1 MSTSSNN
8 NNDALDQPASSVN
21 TDGVQPI
28 SLQTTGFTFNHTM
41 LRVKDPVKS
50 LEFYT
55 GVLGMTLLAVKK
67 FPDMG
72 FDLYFLA
79 KLTESER
86 ENLPTGDDLEIFA
99 FRQRG
104 ILELTHNY
112 GTETKA
118 DFSYH
123 DGNQEPQGFG
133 HICFSV
139 PSLDEAV
146 AWFDK
151 NDVEFKKTSR
161 RWQYEKH
168 CFYQRCGR
176 LLDRNRTGRFDG
188 LSVITIAPIKIS
200 ALIGINRIK
209 EYHPYAYL

>member
-1 MSTSSNN
+1 MNNSNN
-8 NNDALDQPASSVN
+8 DHSIQQPDSSIKAA
-21 TDGVQPI
+21 GVQPI
-28 SLQTTGFTFNHTM
+28 SAQTSGYTFNHTM

-50 LEFYT
+50 LAFYT

-67 FPDMG
+67 FPEMG

-79 KLTESER
+79 KLTKSER
-86 ENLPTGDDLEIFA
+86 ENLPSGDDLEIFA

-123 DGNQEPQGFG
+123 DGNQKPQGFG

-139 PSLDEAV
+139 PDLNAAV
-146 AWFDK
+146 TWFDK
-151 NDVEFKKTSR
+151 NNVEFKKRPDEGSM
-161 RWQYEKH
+161 KNIV
-168 CFYQRCGR
+168 FIK
-176 LLDRNRTGRFDG
+176 DVDG
-188 LSVITIAPIKIS
+188 YWIEIVQADLMA
-200 ALIGINRIK
+200 
-209 EYHPYAYL
+209 

>member
-1 MSTSSNN
+1 MSTSASNSTNN
-8 NNDALDQPASSVN
+8 NEATIAQPASSVN
-21 TDGVQPI
+21 TAGIQPI
-28 SLQTTGFTFNHTM
+28 SAQTSGFTFNHTM

-67 FPDMG
+67 FPEME

-79 KLTESER
+79 KLTDSER
-86 ENLPTGDDLEIFA
+86 ENLPAGEDLEIFA

-112 GTETKA
+112 GTETKS

-123 DGNQEPQGFG
+123 DGNSEPQGFG

-139 PSLDEAV
+139 PNLDEAV

-151 NDVEFKKTSR
+151 NNVEFKKR
-161 RWQYEKH
+161 PE
-168 CFYQRCGR
+168 
-176 LLDRNRTGRFDG
+176 DG
-188 LSVITIAPIKIS
+188 SMKNIAFIKDVDGYWIEIVQ
-200 ALIGINRIK
+200 ADLMG
-209 EYHPYAYL
+209 

>member
-1 MSTSSNN
+1 MSHSASNSTSLD
-8 NNDALDQPASSVN
+8 DAATIAQPASSVAHASI
-21 TDGVQPI
+21 QPI
-28 SLQTTGFTFNHTM
+28 SAQTSGFTFNHTM
-41 LRVKDPVKS
+41 LRVKDPAKS

-67 FPDMG
+67 FPEMG

-86 ENLPTGDDLEIFA
+86 ENLPSGADLEIFA

-112 GTETKA
+112 GTESQA

-123 DGNQEPQGFG
+123 DGNSEPQGFG

-139 PSLDEAV
+139 PNLADAV

-151 NDVEFKKTSR
+151 NNVEFKKR
-161 RWQYEKH
+161 PE
-168 CFYQRCGR
+168 
-176 LLDRNRTGRFDG
+176 DG
-188 LSVITIAPIKIS
+188 SMKNIAFIKDVDGYWIEIVQADLMS
-200 ALIGINRIK
+200 
-209 EYHPYAYL
+209 

>member
-1 MSTSSNN
+1 MSNATNQDHSLIN
-8 NNDALDQPASSVN
+8 QPTNSIKVE
-21 TDGVQPI
+21 GVEPI
-28 SLQTTGFTFNHTM
+28 SAQTSGFTFNHTM
-41 LRVKDPVKS
+41 LRVKDPAKS

-67 FPDMG
+67 FPEMA

-79 KLTESER
+79 KLTDSER
-86 ENLPTGDDLEIFA
+86 ENLPAGDDLEIFA

-112 GTETKA
+112 GTEHKS
-118 DFSYH
+118 DFGYH
-123 DGNQEPQGFG
+123 DGNSEPQGFG

-151 NDVEFKKTSR
+151 NNVEFKKRPEEGSM
-161 RWQYEKH
+161 KNIA
-168 CFYQRCGR
+168 FIK
-176 LLDRNRTGRFDG
+176 DVDG
-188 LSVITIAPIKIS
+188 YWIEIVQADLM
-200 ALIGINRIK
+200 G
-209 EYHPYAYL
+209 

>member
-1 MSTSSNN
+1 MSNLASNSTTDDN
-8 NNDALDQPASSVN
+8 KATIAQPTSSVN
-21 TDGVQPI
+21 ANGVQSI
-28 SLQTTGFTFNHTM
+28 AAQTSGFTFNHTM
-41 LRVKDPVKS
+41 LRVKDPAKS

-67 FPDMG
+67 FPDME

-86 ENLPTGDDLEIFA
+86 ENLPAGSDLEIFA

-112 GTETKA
+112 GTESQA

-123 DGNQEPQGFG
+123 DGNSEPQGFG

-139 PSLDEAV
+139 PDLDEAI

-151 NDVEFKKTSR
+151 NDVEFKKR
-161 RWQYEKH
+161 PE
-168 CFYQRCGR
+168 
-176 LLDRNRTGRFDG
+176 DG
-188 LSVITIAPIKIS
+188 SMKNIAFIKDVDGYWIEIVQ
-200 ALIGINRIK
+200 ADLMR
-209 EYHPYAYL
+209 

>member
-1 MSTSSNN
+1 MTDSESLNSNQETGNQAVN
-8 NNDALDQPASSVN
+8 NQATNHQNAIAQPASSVK

-28 SLQTTGFTFNHTM
+28 SAQTTGYTFNHTM
-41 LRVKDPVKS
+41 LRVKDPAKS
-50 LEFYT
+50 LAFYT

-67 FPDMG
+67 FPAMG

-86 ENLPTGDDLEIFA
+86 ENLPAGADLEIFA

-112 GTETKA
+112 GTETQA

-123 DGNQEPQGFG
+123 DGNAEPQGFG

-139 PSLDEAV
+139 PNLDEAV
-146 AWFDK
+146 AWFDE
-151 NDVEFKKTSR
+151 NNVEFKKRPNEGSM
-161 RWQYEKH
+161 KNIV
-168 CFYQRCGR
+168 FIK
-176 LLDRNRTGRFDG
+176 DIDG
-188 LSVITIAPIKIS
+188 YWIEIVQADLM
-200 ALIGINRIK
+200 G
-209 EYHPYAYL
+209 

>member
-1 MSTSSNN
+1 MTDLESLNSNQATN
-8 NNDALDQPASSVN
+8 NQKSVAQPASSVK

-28 SLQTTGFTFNHTM
+28 SAQTTGYTFNHTM
-41 LRVKDPVKS
+41 LRVKDPAKS
-50 LEFYT
+50 LAFYT

-67 FPDMG
+67 FPAMG

-86 ENLPTGDDLEIFA
+86 ENLPTGADLEIFA

-112 GTETKA
+112 GTETQA

-123 DGNQEPQGFG
+123 DGNAEPQGFG

-139 PSLDEAV
+139 PNLDEAV
-146 AWFDK
+146 AWFDE
-151 NDVEFKKTSR
+151 NNVEFKKRPNEGSM
-161 RWQYEKH
+161 KNIV
-168 CFYQRCGR
+168 FIK
-176 LLDRNRTGRFDG
+176 DIDG
-188 LSVITIAPIKIS
+188 YWIEIVQADLM
-200 ALIGINRIK
+200 G
-209 EYHPYAYL
+209 

>member
-1 MSTSSNN
+1 MTDSENLNSNQN
-8 NNDALDQPASSVN
+8 AINQKTIAQPESSVKAE
-21 TDGVQPI
+21 GVQPI
-28 SLQTTGFTFNHTM
+28 SAQTSGYTFNHTM

-50 LEFYT
+50 LAFYT

-67 FPDMG
+67 FPAMG

-79 KLTESER
+79 KLTDSER
-86 ENLPTGDDLEIFA
+86 DNLPAGDDLEIFA
-99 FRQRG
+99 FRERG

-112 GTETKA
+112 GTETQA

-123 DGNQEPQGFG
+123 DGNGEPQGFG

-151 NDVEFKKTSR
+151 NNVEFKKR
-161 RWQYEKH
+161 PE
-168 CFYQRCGR
+168 
-176 LLDRNRTGRFDG
+176 DG
-188 LSVITIAPIKIS
+188 SMKNIAFIKDVDGYWIEIVQ
-200 ALIGINRIK
+200 ADLMG
-209 EYHPYAYL
+209 

>member
-1 MSTSSNN
+1 MSTSASHSENVHN
-8 NNDALDQPASSVN
+8 EATVVQPANSVQA
-21 TDGVQPI
+21 DGVQSI
-28 SLQTTGFTFNHTM
+28 AAQTTGFTFNHTM
-41 LRVKDPVKS
+41 LRVKDPAKS
-50 LEFYT
+50 LAFYT

-79 KLTESER
+79 QLTESER
-86 ENLPTGDDLEIFA
+86 DNLPAGDDLEIFA

-123 DGNQEPQGFG
+123 DGNGEPQGFG

-151 NDVEFKKTSR
+151 NDVEFKKRPEEGSM
-161 RWQYEKH
+161 KNIA
-168 CFYQRCGR
+168 FIK
-176 LLDRNRTGRFDG
+176 DVDG
-188 LSVITIAPIKIS
+188 YWIEIVQADLM
-200 ALIGINRIK
+200 R
-209 EYHPYAYL
+209 

>member
-1 MSTSSNN
+1 MSNVSTDNK
-8 NNDALDQPASSVN
+8 NDAVTAQPISSVH

-28 SLQTTGFTFNHTM
+28 AAQTTGFTFNHTM

-50 LEFYT
+50 LAFYT

-79 KLTESER
+79 QLTESER
-86 ENLPTGDDLEIFA
+86 ENLPTGNDLEIFA

-104 ILELTHNY
+104 VLELTHNY

-123 DGNQEPQGFG
+123 DGNQDPQGFG

-139 PSLDEAV
+139 PNLEEAV

-151 NDVEFKKTSR
+151 NDVEFKKRPEEGSM
-161 RWQYEKH
+161 KH
-168 CFYQRCGR
+168 IAFIK
-176 LLDRNRTGRFDG
+176 DADG
-188 LSVITIAPIKIS
+188 YWIEIVQANLMS
-200 ALIGINRIK
+200 
-209 EYHPYAYL
+209 

>member
-1 MSTSSNN
+1 MTDSESLNSNQEAGNQAVN
-8 NNDALDQPASSVN
+8 NQATNHQNAIAQPASSVK

-28 SLQTTGFTFNHTM
+28 SAQTTGYTFNHTM
-41 LRVKDPVKS
+41 LRVKDPAKS
-50 LEFYT
+50 LAFYT

-67 FPDMG
+67 FPAMG

-86 ENLPTGDDLEIFA
+86 ENLPASADLEIFA

-112 GTETKA
+112 GTETQA

-123 DGNQEPQGFG
+123 DGNAEPQGFG

-139 PSLDEAV
+139 PNLDEAV
-146 AWFDK
+146 AWFDE
-151 NDVEFKKTSR
+151 NNVEFKKRPDEGSM
-161 RWQYEKH
+161 KNIV
-168 CFYQRCGR
+168 FIK
-176 LLDRNRTGRFDG
+176 DIDG
-188 LSVITIAPIKIS
+188 YWIEIVQADLM
-200 ALIGINRIK
+200 G
-209 EYHPYAYL
+209 

>member
-1 MSTSSNN
+1 MTDLESLNSKQEADNQAVNN
-8 NNDALDQPASSVN
+8 QATNHQNAIAQPASSVK

-28 SLQTTGFTFNHTM
+28 SAQTTGYTFNHTM
-41 LRVKDPVKS
+41 LRVKDPAKS
-50 LEFYT
+50 LAFYT

-67 FPDMG
+67 FPAMG

-86 ENLPTGDDLEIFA
+86 ENLPAGADLEIFA

-112 GTETKA
+112 GTETQA

-123 DGNQEPQGFG
+123 DGNAEPQGFG

-139 PSLDEAV
+139 PNLDEAV
-146 AWFDK
+146 AWFDE
-151 NDVEFKKTSR
+151 NNVEFKKRPDEGSM
-161 RWQYEKH
+161 KNIV
-168 CFYQRCGR
+168 FIK
-176 LLDRNRTGRFDG
+176 DIDG
-188 LSVITIAPIKIS
+188 YWIEIVQADLM
-200 ALIGINRIK
+200 G
-209 EYHPYAYL
+209 

>member
-1 MSTSSNN
+1 MSNLASNSTTDDN
-8 NNDALDQPASSVN
+8 KATIAQPTSSVN
-21 TDGVQPI
+21 ANGVQSI
-28 SLQTTGFTFNHTM
+28 AAQTSGFTFNHTM
-41 LRVKDPVKS
+41 LRVKDPAKS

-67 FPDMG
+67 FPDME

-86 ENLPTGDDLEIFA
+86 ENLPAGSDLEIFA

-112 GTETKA
+112 GTESQA

-123 DGNQEPQGFG
+123 DGNSEPQGFG

-139 PSLDEAV
+139 PNLDEAI

-151 NDVEFKKTSR
+151 NDVEFKKR
-161 RWQYEKH
+161 PE
-168 CFYQRCGR
+168 
-176 LLDRNRTGRFDG
+176 DG
-188 LSVITIAPIKIS
+188 SMKNIAFIKDVDGYWIEIVQ
-200 ALIGINRIK
+200 ADLMR
-209 EYHPYAYL
+209 

>member
-1 MSTSSNN
+1 MSNSATVTDNQSMQI
-8 NNDALDQPASSVN
+8 ATTEQPASSVN
-21 TDGVQPI
+21 ADGVQPI
-28 SLQTTGFTFNHTM
+28 AANTTGFTFNHTM
-41 LRVKDPVKS
+41 LRVKDPAKS
-50 LEFYT
+50 LAFYT

-67 FPDMG
+67 FPEMA

-86 ENLPTGDDLEIFA
+86 DNLPAGDDLEIFA

-112 GTETKA
+112 GTESKA

-123 DGNQEPQGFG
+123 DGNSEPQGFG

-139 PSLDEAV
+139 PNLDEAV

-151 NDVEFKKTSR
+151 NNVEFKKRPEEGSM
-161 RWQYEKH
+161 KNIA
-168 CFYQRCGR
+168 FIK
-176 LLDRNRTGRFDG
+176 DFDG
-188 LSVITIAPIKIS
+188 YWIEIVQADLMS
-200 ALIGINRIK
+200 
-209 EYHPYAYL
+209 

>member
-1 MSTSSNN
+1 MTDSESLNSNQATN
-8 NNDALDQPASSVN
+8 NQKSVAQPASSVK

-28 SLQTTGFTFNHTM
+28 SAQTTGYTFNHTM
-41 LRVKDPVKS
+41 LRVKDPAKS
-50 LEFYT
+50 LAFYT

-67 FPDMG
+67 FPAMG

-86 ENLPTGDDLEIFA
+86 ENLPTGADLEIFA

-112 GTETKA
+112 GTETQA

-123 DGNQEPQGFG
+123 DGNAEPQGFG

-139 PSLDEAV
+139 PNLDEAV
-146 AWFDK
+146 AWFDE
-151 NDVEFKKTSR
+151 NNVEFKKRPDEGSM
-161 RWQYEKH
+161 KNIV
-168 CFYQRCGR
+168 FIK
-176 LLDRNRTGRFDG
+176 DIDG
-188 LSVITIAPIKIS
+188 YWIEIVQADLM
-200 ALIGINRIK
+200 G
-209 EYHPYAYL
+209 